1 VITVI
6 VLTAAAFLGG
16 APQRARRWR
25 KPGDLSGAPVR
36 RAQPDRCECVKCRG
50 PVPWNVLQRLLAA
63 LTLFGMRDINAMNG
77 LKMALVGVMTIT
89 AIAAF
94 VVADVVRWPEA
105 LPMLVSSVV
114 GGYVAAHAAQRLDQ
128 RLIKGFIVVL
138 GAGLTAFFFWRGV

>member
-1 VITVI
+1 
-6 VLTAAAFLGG
+6 
-16 APQRARRWR
+16 
-25 KPGDLSGAPVR
+25 
-36 RAQPDRCECVKCRG
+36 
-50 PVPWNVLQRLLAA
+50 
-63 LTLFGMRDINAMNG
+63 MNG

-114 GGYVAAHAAQRLDQ
+114 GGYVAARVAQRLDQ

-138 GAGLTAFFFWRGV
+138 GAALTVFFFWHGV

>member
-1 VITVI
+1 M
-6 VLTAAAFLGG
+6 
-16 APQRARRWR
+16 
-25 KPGDLSGAPVR
+25 
-36 RAQPDRCECVKCRG
+36 
-50 PVPWNVLQRLLAA
+50 LAA
-63 LTLFGMRDINAMNG
+63 LTLYGMRDINAMNG

-138 GAGLTAFFFWRGV
+138 GAGLTAFFFWHGV